1 MRLRL
6 LAASLAIVL
15 VMSLQGTVAFAEGEA
30 GETPAPAVAPD
41 DTSPEAGPA
50 DEPQQESGAPEP
62 APAKPKLEV
71 HGFLQENASL
81 RATSPVEPLK
91 VESRLQI
98 ELSRKTPQLEFL
110 AKTDFVYDP
119 AAVQGSEAHAD
130 LREGYLTWY
139 GRNLD
144 LRVGK
149 QIITWGVGDL
159 IFLTDLFPK
168 DWVAFITGAPIEY
181 LKKGSTGVKA
191 NYYLRDWSLETIFIP
206 AFQRGTLPS
215 GGELVHFV
223 PFPEAAVKRL
233 VLPPKTLRNS
243 EFALRAS
250 RMIGGYSTSLY
261 LFRGIDPMPS
271 FHFDL
276 ATSTVTVQHHRLN
289 MLGAST
295 QGDFRGYLLSGE
307 FAYYDTEDST
317 GTDPEIAN
325 PSLKLL
331 LAGER
336 VIRDKRTASVQLFLD
351 YMVHHR
357 RYQSTLPAGFPSQ
370 RQLRKTVT
378 VRLRDSLHRDT
389 FRPTVYLLYNLDDRD
404 FFVKAEYEQDLMPGT
419 WYALGVNLF
428 GGKFRHTMYG
438 QFRGDENVYFTLRRA
453 F

>member
-1 MRLRL
+1 MRLLVISLML
-6 LAASLAIVL
+6 LLLSKP
-15 VMSLQGTVAFAEGEA
+15 GA
-30 GETPAPAVAPD
+30 GD
-41 DTSPEAGPA
+41 
-50 DEPQQESGAPEP
+50 
-62 APAKPKLEV
+62 KLLPYEIQM

-81 RATSPVEPLK
+81 RAASPVEPLK

-119 AAVQGSEAHAD
+119 AAVQGSDARVD

-181 LKKGSTGVKA
+181 LKKGSIAVKA
-191 NYYLRDWSLETIFIP
+191 NYYLKDWSLETIFIP
-206 AFQRGTLPS
+206 AFQRDTLPS
-215 GGELVHFV
+215 GDELVHFV
-223 PFPEAAVKRL
+223 PFAQATARRL
-233 VLPPKTLRNS
+233 ILPPKTLSNS
-243 EFALRAS
+243 ELALRAS
-250 RMIGGYSTSLY
+250 RMIGGYSTSFY
-261 LFRGIDPMPS
+261 LFHGIDPGPS
-271 FHFDL
+271 FHFDP
-276 ATSTVTVQHHRLN
+276 ATSTVTETHHRLN
-289 MLGAST
+289 MTGASA
-295 QGDFRGYLLSGE
+295 QGNHRGYLLSGE
-307 FAYYDTEDST
+307 FAYYRTQDTA

-331 LAGER
+331 LAAER
-336 VIRDKRTASVQLFLD
+336 VLKDKRTVSVQLFLD
-351 YMVHHR
+351 YMLHHG
-357 RYQSTLPAGFPSQ
+357 RYQAALPPGFSSQ

-378 VRLRDSLHRDT
+378 FRLRDSLRRDT
-389 FRPTVYLLYNLDDRD
+389 FRPTIYLLYNMDDRD
-404 FFVKAEYEQDLMPGT
+404 FFVKAEYEQDLTPGT

-438 QFRGDENVYFTLRRA
+438 QFRGNENLYFTLRRA

>member
-6 LAASLAIVL
+6 LAASLVIL
-15 VMSLQGTVAFAEGEA
+15 LILSLGIAVALAQGEA
-30 GETPAPAVAPD
+30 GETPAAAVAPD
-41 DTSPEAGPA
+41 ETSPEAGRA
-50 DEPQQESGAPEP
+50 DESQSESGAPEP
-62 APAKPKLEV
+62 TPAKAKIEV

-91 VESRLQI
+91 VESRLQL
-98 ELSRKTPQLEFL
+98 ELTRKTPQLEFL

-119 AAVQGSEAHAD
+119 AAVQGSQAHVD

-181 LKKGSTGVKA
+181 LKKGSTAVKA
-191 NYYLRDWSLETIFIP
+191 NWYLKDWSLETIFIP
-206 AFQRGTLPS
+206 ALQRDSLPS
-215 GGELVHFV
+215 GDELVHFV
-223 PFPEAAVKRL
+223 PFPQATARRL
-233 VLPPKTLRNS
+233 VLPPKTLPNS
-243 EFALRAS
+243 ELALRAS

-271 FHFDL
+271 FHFDPT
-276 ATSTVTVQHHRLN
+276 TSTVTETHHRLD
-289 MLGAST
+289 MAGASA
-295 QGDFRGYLLSGE
+295 QGNAHGYLLSGE
-307 FAYYDTEDST
+307 VAYYRTQDTA
-317 GTDPEIAN
+317 GTNPEIAN

-331 LAGER
+331 LAAER
-336 VIRDKRTASVQLFLD
+336 VVKDKRTASVQLLFE
-351 YMVHHR
+351 YMLHHG
-357 RYQSTLPAGFPSQ
+357 RYESTLPPGFPSQ
-370 RQLRKTVT
+370 SQLRKTVT
-378 VRLRDSLHRDT
+378 LRLRDSLRRDT

-428 GGKFRHTMYG
+428 GGEFRHTMYG